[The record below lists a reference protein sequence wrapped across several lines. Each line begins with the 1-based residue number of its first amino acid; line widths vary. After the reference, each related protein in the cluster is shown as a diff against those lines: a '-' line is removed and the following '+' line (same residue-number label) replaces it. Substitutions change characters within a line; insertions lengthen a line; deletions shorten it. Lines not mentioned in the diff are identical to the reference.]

1 MTRAFVKNIA
11 AAGTAAGLVVAT
23 AGSAF
28 PASKPTSTPTPAK
41 PKATPT
47 PVRPKAT
54 PTLAQSRVVK
64 PVVFRNQSVTLAQG
78 LTPQAALT
86 LATKFVKY
94 RVTTPHYM
102 PSGFSL
108 VAVTV
113 YPFIPDNSPLS
124 DTQTFYKAHAR
135 VVTDFEVDHKF
146 GSPYIYYSP
155 TTPTTAKVGSYTATV
170 VEQKGVNLG
179 KHTKV
184 DLLYV
189 YWYDKTAR
197 VATEVTADL
206 QSSGLSRSTVL
217 KIASSIS

>member
-11 AAGTAAGLVVAT
+11 AAGAAAGLVAAT

-28 PASKPTSTPTPAK
+28 PASKPKATPAPAK

-47 PVRPKAT
+47 
-54 PTLAQSRVVK
+54 LSQSRVVK

-78 LTPQAALT
+78 LTPRAALT

-94 RVTTPHYM
+94 RVTTPRYV

-113 YPFIPDNSPLS
+113 YPFVPDNSPLS

-146 GSPYIYYSP
+146 GSPYVYYSP
-155 TTPTTAKVGSYTATV
+155 TAPTTAKVGSYTATV
-170 VEQKGVNLG
+170 VEEKGVNLG
-179 KHTKV
+179 THTKV

-189 YWYDKTAR
+189 YWYNKTAR
-197 VATEVTADL
+197 VATEVTADV
-206 QSSGLSRSTVL
+206 QSSGLSRSIVL
-217 KIASSIS
+217 KIAGSIS

>member
-11 AAGTAAGLVVAT
+11 AAGAAAGLVAAT

-28 PASKPTSTPTPAK
+28 PASKPKATPAPAK

-47 PVRPKAT
+47 
-54 PTLAQSRVVK
+54 LSQSRVVK

-78 LTPQAALT
+78 LTPRAALT

-94 RVTTPHYM
+94 RVTTPRYV

-113 YPFIPDNSPLS
+113 YPFVPDNSPLS

-146 GSPYIYYSP
+146 GSPYVYYSP
-155 TTPTTAKVGSYTATV
+155 TAPTTAKVGSYTATV
-170 VEQKGVNLG
+170 VEEKGVNLG

-189 YWYDKTAR
+189 YWYNKTAR
-197 VATEVTADL
+197 VATEVTADV
-206 QSSGLSRSTVL
+206 QSSGLSRSIVL
-217 KIASSIS
+217 KIAGSIS

>member
-1 MTRAFVKNIA
+1 MTRTFVKNIA
-11 AAGTAAGLVVAT
+11 AAGVAAGLVAAT

-28 PASKPTSTPTPAK
+28 PASKP
-41 PKATPT
+41 KATPAPSKHRAT
-47 PVRPKAT
+47 PVKPKAT

-78 LTPQAALT
+78 LSPHAALT
-86 LATKFVKY
+86 LATNFVKY
-94 RVTTPHYM
+94 RVTTPRYV

-113 YPFIPDNSPLS
+113 YPFIPDTSPLS

-146 GSPYIYYSP
+146 GSSYVYYSAAA
-155 TTPTTAKVGSYTATV
+155 PTTAKVGSYTATV

-189 YWYDKTAR
+189 YWYNKTAR

-217 KIASSIS
+217 KIAGSMS

>member
-1 MTRAFVKNIA
+1 MTRAFVKNSAAVGIA
-11 AAGTAAGLVVAT
+11 AGFVVVT

-28 PASKPTSTPTPAK
+28 PASKP
-41 PKATPT
+41 KATPT
-47 PVRPKAT
+47 PTKPKSTPVKPKAT

-64 PVVFRNQSVTLAQG
+64 PVVFRNQTVTLAQG

-86 LATKFVKY
+86 LATNFVRY
-94 RVTTPHYM
+94 RVTTPRYV

-113 YPFIPDNSPLS
+113 YPFIPDTSPLS

-146 GSPYIYYSP
+146 GSPYVYYAP
-155 TTPTTAKVGSYTATV
+155 TKSTTAKVGSYTATV
-170 VEQKGVNLG
+170 VEETGVNLG

-189 YWYDKTAR
+189 YWYDKTTR

-217 KIASSIS
+217 KIAGSMS

>member
-11 AAGTAAGLVVAT
+11 AAGAAAGLVAAT

-28 PASKPTSTPTPAK
+28 PASKPKATPAPAK

-47 PVRPKAT
+47 
-54 PTLAQSRVVK
+54 LSQSRVVK

-94 RVTTPHYM
+94 RVTTPRYV

-113 YPFIPDNSPLS
+113 YPFVPDNSPLS

-146 GSPYIYYSP
+146 GSPYVYYSP
-155 TTPTTAKVGSYTATV
+155 TAPTTAKVGSYTATV
-170 VEQKGVNLG
+170 VEEKGVNLG

-189 YWYDKTAR
+189 YWYNKTAR
-197 VATEVTADL
+197 VATEVTADV

-217 KIASSIS
+217 KIAGSIS

>member
-11 AAGTAAGLVVAT
+11 AAGAAAGLVAAT

-28 PASKPTSTPTPAK
+28 PASKPKATPAPAK

-47 PVRPKAT
+47 LSQA
-54 PTLAQSRVVK
+54 RVVK

-78 LTPQAALT
+78 LTPRAALT

-94 RVTTPHYM
+94 RVTTPRYV

-113 YPFIPDNSPLS
+113 YPFVPDNSPLS

-146 GSPYIYYSP
+146 GSPYVYYSP
-155 TTPTTAKVGSYTATV
+155 TAPTTAKVGSYTATV
-170 VEQKGVNLG
+170 VEEKGVNLG

-189 YWYDKTAR
+189 YWYNKTAR
-197 VATEVTADL
+197 VATEVTADV

-217 KIASSIS
+217 KIAGSMS

>member
-11 AAGTAAGLVVAT
+11 AAGAAAGLVAAT

-28 PASKPTSTPTPAK
+28 PASKPKATPAPAK

-47 PVRPKAT
+47 
-54 PTLAQSRVVK
+54 LSQSRVVK

-78 LTPQAALT
+78 LTPGAALT

-94 RVTTPHYM
+94 RVTTPRYV

-113 YPFIPDNSPLS
+113 YPFVPDNSPLS

-146 GSPYIYYSP
+146 GSPYVYYSP
-155 TTPTTAKVGSYTATV
+155 TAPTTAKVGSYTATV
-170 VEQKGVNLG
+170 VEEKGVNLG

-189 YWYDKTAR
+189 YWYNKTAR
-197 VATEVTADL
+197 VATEVTADV
-206 QSSGLSRSTVL
+206 QSSGLSRSIVL
-217 KIASSIS
+217 KIAGSIS

>member
-11 AAGTAAGLVVAT
+11 AAGAAAGLVAAT

-28 PASKPTSTPTPAK
+28 PASKPKATPAPAK

-47 PVRPKAT
+47 
-54 PTLAQSRVVK
+54 LSQSRVVK

-78 LTPQAALT
+78 LTPRAALT

-94 RVTTPHYM
+94 RVTTPRYV

-113 YPFIPDNSPLS
+113 YPFVPDNSPLS

-146 GSPYIYYSP
+146 GSPYVYYSP
-155 TTPTTAKVGSYTATV
+155 TAPTTAKVGSYTATV
-170 VEQKGVNLG
+170 VEEKGVNLG

-189 YWYDKTAR
+189 YWYNKTAR
-197 VATEVTADL
+197 VATEVTADV

-217 KIASSIS
+217 KIAGSIS

>member
-11 AAGTAAGLVVAT
+11 AAGAAAGLVAAT

-28 PASKPTSTPTPAK
+28 PASKPKATPAPAK

-47 PVRPKAT
+47 
-54 PTLAQSRVVK
+54 LSQSRVVK

-78 LTPQAALT
+78 LTPRAALT

-94 RVTTPHYM
+94 RVTTPRYV

-113 YPFIPDNSPLS
+113 YPFVPDNSPLS

-146 GSPYIYYSP
+146 GSPYVYYSP
-155 TTPTTAKVGSYTATV
+155 TAPTTAKVGSYTATV
-170 VEQKGVNLG
+170 VEEKGVNLG

-189 YWYDKTAR
+189 YWYNKTAR
-197 VATEVTADL
+197 VATEVTADV

-217 KIASSIS
+217 KIAGSMS